1 MNTVILQIAQRYVR
15 GLLLLFAVILLLR
28 GHNHPGGGFIGGL
41 LAGMSIVLKGF
52 AFDIDSVRVSLK
64 ISPQAYIAT
73 GLIIIV
79 ASFLPSIIAG
89 EQFMKGLW
97 LIISLPFGNEL
108 KLGTPLIFDIG
119 VFFAVIGVTLLFLF
133 SLKRVE

>member
-15 GLLLLFAVILLLR
+15 GLLLLFAVVVLLR

-52 AFDIDSVRVSLK
+52 AFDIDSVRASLK
-64 ISPQAYIAT
+64 MPPQAYIAA

-79 ASFLPSIIAG
+79 ASFLPSIVAG
-89 EQFMKGLW
+89 EEFMKGLW
-97 LIISLPFGNEL
+97 LVISLPFGNEL
-108 KLGTPLIFDIG
+108 KLGTPLVFDIG

-133 SLKRVE
+133 SLKKGE